1 MQAHYSAGLQAHTWL
16 SGPLPSW
23 PCSLRC
29 CVARTFPFLLFFFFS
44 SLARH
49 AHLTP
54 RAAVLVFI
62 RSSSARVLIVGPAG
76 DEAMFFSTWYLGP
89 PVLVL
94 PDSVGFDN
102 GSASLISVTI
112 TVSPALNPSIE
123 GLSLS
128 NMSLLSVAVRDCSDV
143 PVGTSVLVERPNA
156 TSYVLRSSNA
166 TQLTQVLRT
175 VSYYNF
181 QDDMGS
187 ATRTVLF
194 TTLDSASVTSVSMA
208 VVRLKPA
215 LDIPCATSPTD
226 VDVVF
231 VFDGSSSSSSA
242 SFQEAS
248 TSFVRSVLSTI
259 PVSSNT
265 VRFV

>member
-1 MQAHYSAGLQAHTWL
+1 VLPAH
-16 SGPLPSW
+16 
-23 PCSLRC
+23 
-29 CVARTFPFLLFFFFS
+29 FLLLVFS
-44 SLARH
+44 FLSARAH
-49 AHLTP
+49 AHLTPP
-54 RAAVLVFI
+54 RAAVLVSI
-62 RSSSARVLIVGPAG
+62 RSSSARLLLVGPPG
-76 DEAMFFSTWYLGP
+76 DEATFFSTWYLGP

-102 GSASLISVTI
+102 GSASLVSVTI
-112 TVSPALNPSIE
+112 TVTPALNPNIE

-128 NMSLLSVAVRDCSDV
+128 NMSLLSLAVRDCSDV
-143 PVGTSVLVERPNA
+143 LAGTSVLVERPNA

-166 TQLTQVLRT
+166 TQLAQVLRT
-175 VSYYNF
+175 ASYYNF

-194 TTLDSASVTSVSMA
+194 TTLDSASVTSVSMT

-259 PVSSNT
+259 PVSSNAI
-265 VRFV
+265 RFV